1 MVLIFATSLLIIS
14 LCVILHFEALRKIA
28 NISDWLKVK
37 GRYRVTVSV
46 LVGILSH
53 TLQVW
58 LFGLGYYFIVNL
70 NKNNQIVTLDGPVSG
85 FFDCVYFSFANYTS
99 LGYGDLVPE
108 GPLRFMAG
116 TEALVGLVSIAWTA
130 SFLYLKMEQ
139 YWK

>member
-1 MVLIFATSLLIIS
+1 MTLVLITSIIIIS
-14 LCVILHFEALRKIA
+14 LCVMLHFEALRKIA
-28 NISDWLKVK
+28 KISDWLKIR

-53 TLQVW
+53 TLHVW

-70 NKNNQIVTLDGPVSG
+70 NQDNQIVTLDGSVSD
-85 FFDCVYFSFANYTS
+85 FLDCVYFSFANYTS

-108 GPLRFMAG
+108 GPIRFMAG
-116 TEALVGLVSIAWTA
+116 TEALVGLVFIAWTA

>member
-1 MVLIFATSLLIIS
+1 MALVLITSIIIIS
-14 LCVILHFEALRKIA
+14 LCVMLHFEALRKIA
-28 NISDWLKVK
+28 KISDWLKIR

-53 TLQVW
+53 TLHVW

-70 NKNNQIVTLDGPVSG
+70 NQYNQIVTLDGLVTD
-85 FFDCVYFSFANYTS
+85 FLDCVYFSFANYTS

-108 GPLRFMAG
+108 GPIRFMAG
-116 TEALVGLVSIAWTA
+116 TEALVGLVFIAWTA